1 MFKRYLRSLC
11 FDIGE
16 KLGVFAAM
24 TELCRTKTSSFLIEN
39 SVNINE
45 LNNETLARN
54 LITIEDALNEFDRIV
69 VGNKFSKLLINGVN
83 VFDSRFTKDT
93 VIQNKL
99 YRVYDEN
106 DNLLGI
112 GCKNSNGFKIE
123 KLLLT

>member
-1 MFKRYLRSLC
+1 
-11 FDIGE
+11 
-16 KLGVFAAM
+16 
-24 TELCRTKTSSFLIEN
+24 
-39 SVNINE
+39 
-45 LNNETLARN
+45 
-54 LITIEDALNEFDRIV
+54 ITIEDALNEFDRIV